1 MFIFDTTKPIGL
13 HDARQFIDE
22 NCRKAEMFK
31 YCGMKP
37 KHMLMPLDSGEGRTT
52 FTDYVAA
59 QYKQHHVLSFTC
71 GLDDYLEYVLD
82 GTLPQLRQTFGQIA
96 AAAIYTNQ
104 YENVVS
110 MDISA
115 IANHLNE
122 SQLPE
127 FIENASRL
135 CKHAYVVFFIS
146 SQRSRNEE
154 RLVQKLVEAVPD
166 IQEIPVQP
174 YTLDEL
180 ADMIIYDMT
189 EHSIIVDLDDF
200 HRIVKEMLE
209 AREIHT
215 AKGLIALSRELM
227 ACADYSAYCYPYLS
241 KHAIEQYYAEWMKK
255 KGV

>member
-1 MFIFDTTKPIGL
+1 
-13 HDARQFIDE
+13 
-22 NCRKAEMFK
+22 
-31 YCGMKP
+31 
-37 KHMLMPLDSGEGRTT
+37 
-52 FTDYVAA
+52 
-59 QYKQHHVLSFTC
+59 
-71 GLDDYLEYVLD
+71 
-82 GTLPQLRQTFGQIA
+82 
-96 AAAIYTNQ
+96 
-104 YENVVS
+104 VS

-215 AKGLIALSRELM
+215 AKG
-227 ACADYSAYCYPYLS
+227 
-241 KHAIEQYYAEWMKK
+241 
-255 KGV
+255 